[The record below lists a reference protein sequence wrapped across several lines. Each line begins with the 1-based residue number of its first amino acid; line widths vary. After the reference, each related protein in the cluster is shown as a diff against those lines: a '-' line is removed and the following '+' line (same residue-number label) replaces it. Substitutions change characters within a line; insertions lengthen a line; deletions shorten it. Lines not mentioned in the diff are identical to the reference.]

1 MNKLKVVAIILI
13 LIVAVIAAG
22 QYYLAVSTRSMVN
35 AVATTQTAYHRSG
48 DSPDTRKKMRLF
60 FSLWQKNSRILPM
73 MIDHRE
79 IDIVNTSVARL
90 PAYLENNESPEF
102 DAECDILKMQLA
114 HLWAVE
120 KINWEN
126 IL

>member
-13 LIVAVIAAG
+13 LVIAVIAAG
-22 QYYLAVSTRSMVN
+22 QYYLAVSTHSMVN
-35 AVATTQTAYHRSG
+35 AVETAQAAYHRNG
-48 DSPDTRKKMRLF
+48 DSPDTQKKMRQF

-79 IDIVNTSVARL
+79 IDIVNTSVAKL
-90 PAYLENNESPEF
+90 PAYLENNETSEF

-114 HLWAVE
+114 HLWYVE